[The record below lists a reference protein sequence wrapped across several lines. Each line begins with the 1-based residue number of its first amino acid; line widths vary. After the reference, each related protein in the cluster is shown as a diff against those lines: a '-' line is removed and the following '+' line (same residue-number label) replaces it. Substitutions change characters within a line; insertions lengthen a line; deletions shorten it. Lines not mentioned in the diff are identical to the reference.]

1 MIARE
6 FIIEKKL
13 FLRRKL
19 TILQHKLRV
28 VMKCYTIV
36 NFQLDENENENENKF
51 SFQKSYRISKVRIDD
66 SNINT
71 GGYSIEEIPTTDK
84 ILLKIYVD

>member
-28 VMKCYTIV
+28 VMKCYTVV
-36 NFQLDENENENENKF
+36 NFQLDDNENKF
-51 SFQKSYRISKVRIDD
+51 SFQKSYRINKVRIDD
-66 SNINT
+66 SNVNT
-71 GGYSIEEIPTTDK
+71 GGYSVEEIPTTDK

>member
-28 VMKCYTIV
+28 VMKCYTVV
-36 NFQLDENENENENKF
+36 NFQLDDNENKF
-51 SFQKSYRISKVRIDD
+51 SFQKSYRINKVRIDD
-66 SNINT
+66 SNTNT
-71 GGYSIEEIPTTDK
+71 GGYSIEDIPTTDK
-84 ILLKIYVD
+84 VLLKIYVD

>member
-6 FIIEKKL
+6 FIIDKKL

-28 VMKCYTIV
+28 VMKCYTVV
-36 NFQLDENENENENKF
+36 NFQLNDNENKF
-51 SFQKSYRISKVRIDD
+51 SFQKSYRINKVRIDD
-66 SNINT
+66 SNTNT
-71 GGYSIEEIPTTDK
+71 GGYSIEDIPTTDK
-84 ILLKIYVD
+84 VLLKIYVD

>member
-28 VMKCYTIV
+28 VMKCYTVV
-36 NFQLDENENENENKF
+36 NFQLDDNENKF

-66 SNINT
+66 ENVNT

-84 ILLKIYVD
+84 VLLKIYVD

>member
-1 MIARE
+1 MIGRE
-6 FIIEKKL
+6 FIIDKKT

-36 NFQLDENENENENKF
+36 NFKLDDSESKF
-51 SFQKSYRISKVRIDD
+51 SFQKSYRINKIRIDD
-66 SNINT
+66 ETINS
-71 GGYSIEEIPTTDK
+71 GKYSIEDIPTTDK
-84 ILLKIYVD
+84 VLLKIHVD

>member
-28 VMKCYTIV
+28 VMKCYTVV
-36 NFQLDENENENENKF
+36 NFQLNDNENKF
-51 SFQKSYRISKVRIDD
+51 SFQKSYRINKVRIDD
-66 SNINT
+66 SNTNT
-71 GGYSIEEIPTTDK
+71 GGYSIEDIPTTDK
-84 ILLKIYVD
+84 VLLKIYVD

>member
-1 MIARE
+1 MITRE

-36 NFQLDENENENENKF
+36 NFQLDDNENKF
-51 SFQKSYRISKVRIDD
+51 SFQKSYRINKVRIDD
-66 SNINT
+66 SNVNT

-84 ILLKIYVD
+84 VLLKIYVD

>member
-1 MIARE
+1 MITRE

-28 VMKCYTIV
+28 VMKCYTVV
-36 NFQLDENENENENKF
+36 NFNLDDNQGKF
-51 SFQKSYRISKVRIDD
+51 SFQKSYRINKIRIDD
-66 SNINT
+66 SNVNT
-71 GGYSIEEIPTTDK
+71 GGYSFEEIPTTDK

>member
-1 MIARE
+1 MITRE
-6 FIIEKKL
+6 FIIDKKI

-28 VMKCYTIV
+28 VMKCYTV
-36 NFQLDENENENENKF
+36 VSFQLDDNVNRF
-51 SFQKSYRISKVRIDD
+51 SFQKSYRINKVRIDD
-66 SNINT
+66 SNTNT
-71 GGYSIEEIPTTDK
+71 GGYSIEDIPTTDK

>member
-28 VMKCYTIV
+28 VMKCYTVV
-36 NFQLDENENENENKF
+36 NFQLDDNENKF

-66 SNINT
+66 ENINT

-84 ILLKIYVD
+84 VLLKIYVD

>member
-28 VMKCYTIV
+28 VMKCYTVV
-36 NFQLDENENENENKF
+36 NFQLDDNENKF
-51 SFQKSYRISKVRIDD
+51 SFQKIYRISKVSIDD
-66 SNINT
+66 QNVNT

-84 ILLKIYVD
+84 VLLKVYVD

>member
-1 MIARE
+1 MITRE

-28 VMKCYTIV
+28 VMKCYTVV
-36 NFQLDENENENENKF
+36 NFKLDDNENKF
-51 SFQKSYRISKVRIDD
+51 SFQKSYRINKVRIDD
-66 SNINT
+66 SNTNT

-84 ILLKIYVD
+84 IILKIYVD

>member
-28 VMKCYTIV
+28 VMKCYTVV
-36 NFQLDENENENENKF
+36 NFQLDDNENKF

-66 SNINT
+66 ENVNT

>member
-28 VMKCYTIV
+28 VMKCYTVV
-36 NFQLDENENENENKF
+36 NFQLDDNENKF

-66 SNINT
+66 QNVNT

>member
-28 VMKCYTIV
+28 VMKCYTVV
-36 NFQLDENENENENKF
+36 NFQLDDNENKF
-51 SFQKSYRISKVRIDD
+51 SFQKSYRIKNQRS
-66 SNINT
+66 
-71 GGYSIEEIPTTDK
+71 
-84 ILLKIYVD
+84 

>member
-1 MIARE
+1 MITRE

-28 VMKCYTIV
+28 VMKCYTVV
-36 NFQLDENENENENKF
+36 NFELDDNENKF
-51 SFQKSYRISKVRIDD
+51 SFQKSYRINKVRIDD

-71 GGYSIEEIPTTDK
+71 GGYSIEDIPTTDK
-84 ILLKIYVD
+84 VVLKIYVD

>member
-1 MIARE
+1 MITRE

-28 VMKCYTIV
+28 VMKCYTVV
-36 NFQLDENENENENKF
+36 NFQLDDNENKF
-51 SFQKSYRISKVRIDD
+51 SFQKSYRINKVRIDD
-66 SNINT
+66 SNVNT
-71 GGYSIEEIPTTDK
+71 GGYSIEDIPTTDK
-84 ILLKIYVD
+84 VLLKIYVD

>member
-28 VMKCYTIV
+28 VMKCYTVV
-36 NFQLDENENENENKF
+36 NFQLDEDGNKF
-51 SFQKSYRISKVRIDD
+51 SFQKSQRISKVRIDD
-66 SNINT
+66 SSVNT

>member
-28 VMKCYTIV
+28 VMKCYTVV
-36 NFQLDENENENENKF
+36 NFQLDDNENKF

-66 SNINT
+66 SNVNT

>member
-28 VMKCYTIV
+28 VMKCYTVV
-36 NFQLDENENENENKF
+36 NFQLNDNENKF
-51 SFQKSYRISKVRIDD
+51 SFQKSYRINKIRIDD

-71 GGYSIEEIPTTDK
+71 GGYSIEDIPTTDK
-84 ILLKIYVD
+84 VLLKIYVD

>member
-28 VMKCYTIV
+28 VMKCYTVV
-36 NFQLDENENENENKF
+36 NFQLDDNENKF

-66 SNINT
+66 ENVNT
-71 GGYSIEEIPTTDK
+71 GGFQGMVI
-84 ILLKIYVD
+84 VRQAV